1 MDDHADSAG
10 AEIAELCQT
19 LHKFDLDF
27 AKKSQHEFTAEQA
40 LIDAR
45 DADAVRRPCPGPL
58 RAMAA
63 GGVQVDLGGAV
74 EGSMRGAV
82 EPR

>member
-1 MDDHADSAG
+1 VLFRS
-10 AEIAELCQT
+10 
-19 LHKFDLDF
+19 
-27 AKKSQHEFTAEQA
+27 
-40 LIDAR
+40 
-45 DADAVRRPCPGPL
+45 PL
-58 RAMAA
+58 RAVAA